1 MRRNAKDVTLF
12 EDRSIATFE
21 EKLRAFA
28 REIGKRHRGRPADP
42 GAVVT
47 AVRGY
52 YRMWSLFAPLPKLDD
67 RAIGM
72 VLAEYEFVRS
82 GRRAKAA

>member
-1 MRRNAKDVTLF
+1 MRRNAKAVTLF
-12 EDRSIATFE
+12 EDRTAATFE

-28 REIGKRHRGRPADP
+28 REVGKRHRGHAADHA
-42 GAVVT
+42 AVVV

-52 YRMWSLFAPLPKLDD
+52 YRMWSLFAPLPALDD
-67 RAIGM
+67 RAIAL
-72 VLAEYEFVRS
+72 VLAEYDFVRT